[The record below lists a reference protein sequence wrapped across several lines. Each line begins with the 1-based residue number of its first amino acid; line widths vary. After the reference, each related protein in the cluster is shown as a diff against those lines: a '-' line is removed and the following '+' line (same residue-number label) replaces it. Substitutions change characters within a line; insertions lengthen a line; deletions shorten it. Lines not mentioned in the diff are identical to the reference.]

1 VQLVLTKLVQQI
13 REEFEDASGLRVTV
27 REASQFF
34 GLDLEVCRE
43 VLAELNRAGF
53 LTRHVDGRYGCTPAL
68 IGRS

>member
-1 VQLVLTKLVQQI
+1 MQLVLTKLVQRI
-13 REEFEDASGLRVTV
+13 REEFEDASGLRVTA

-53 LTRHVDGRYGCTPAL
+53 LTRHGDGRYGRPPAL
-68 IGRS
+68 TSRF